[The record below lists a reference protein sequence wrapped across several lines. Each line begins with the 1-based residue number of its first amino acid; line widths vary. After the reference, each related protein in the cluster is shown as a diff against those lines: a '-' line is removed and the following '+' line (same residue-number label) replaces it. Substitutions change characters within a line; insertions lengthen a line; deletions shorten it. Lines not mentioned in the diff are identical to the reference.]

1 MAIVAP
7 AAAPRAAIYTRVS
20 TLEQGEHGFGLDQQL
35 KDCQRLAGE
44 MGAEVVATY
53 EDRDSGASWT
63 LPGLN
68 AMLDAAQRGDFN
80 TVIIYD
86 PDRLSRRMAKY
97 VVLEDALKKAD
108 VTLRFV
114 TIRAGNS
121 PEDRALQQMKAVF
134 AELDYERIVF
144 RMMRGKRSKAERGQV
159 VGTGVAPYGYRY
171 LRNERGRAYA
181 LEIDPDAAE
190 IVWRIFRDVQVMSL
204 RELCDRLNEDRVPT
218 YFNSRPAVGVAGW
231 APPTI
236 TGILNNSV
244 YLGTAAYGRRDGQK
258 KAQSAD
264 TWIYSAAPA
273 IVNRA
278 TWDSAYEGLARRKV
292 SQRRRPG
299 SPEMEAAY
307 PLRGM
312 LVCAFCHG
320 ALQCDYSGPDRTRYY
335 LCLRSRPYW
344 AKRNNRERC
353 PMPALL
359 ASALESL
366 AWDDV
371 VETLMD
377 IDRLRRGLDAAT
389 VEYAQSNGRRQS
401 QLDALDANITRLR
414 ARLDRILDEQL
425 DATAG
430 SETAR
435 ALREK
440 GRQIE
445 DMIGRH
451 LTDRARLEG
460 EPGAGLSPDQ
470 ATSLLQF
477 SAEIRA
483 GLDKASA
490 ADEQGAAHRRRVF
503 QMLRLR
509 GTVRPDQ
516 EHGVLVGRKHRVT
529 VSWDAAIR
537 LRGIGCEMTN
547 IQTVVVNAGSGPSAP
562 AKPAAD

>member
-7 AAAPRAAIYTRVS
+7 ALTPRAAIYTRVS

-35 KDCQRLAGE
+35 KDCERLADE
-44 MGAEVVATY
+44 MGAAVVERF

-68 AMLDAAQRGDFN
+68 AMLDAAQRGDFD

-97 VVLEDALKKAD
+97 VVLEDALKKAG
-108 VTLRFV
+108 VQLRFV

-181 LEIDPDAAE
+181 LEIDPDGAP
-190 IVWRIFRDVQVMSL
+190 IVARIFRDVQTMSL
-204 RELCDRLNEDRVPT
+204 RDVCDGLNADRIPT
-218 YFNSRPAVGVAGW
+218 YFANRAKAGW
-231 APPTI
+231 GVPTI
-236 TGILNNSV
+236 NGILTNPV
-244 YLGTAAYGRRDGQK
+244 YLGTAAYGRRDGQQ
-258 KAQSAD
+258 KAQDES
-264 TWIYSAAPA
+264 TWLYSAAPA
-273 IVNRA
+273 IVDRV
-278 TWDSAYEGLARRKV
+278 TWDAAHEGLARRKT
-292 SQRRRPG
+292 SQRRKPG

-320 ALQCDYSGPDRTRYY
+320 GLQCDYSGPDRTRYY

-344 AKRNNRERC
+344 AKRHNRERC

-377 IDRLRRGLDAAT
+377 DDRMTQGLDAAT
-389 VEYAQSNGRRQS
+389 AEYAQSNGRRQS
-401 QLDALDANITRLR
+401 QLDALDADVVRLR
-414 ARLDRILDEQL
+414 SRLDRILDEQL
-425 DATAG
+425 DAPAG

-440 GRQIE
+440 ARQIE
-445 DMIGRH
+445 DRIGRH
-451 LTDRARLEG
+451 LADRARLDSA
-460 EPGAGLSPDQ
+460 PAAGLSPDQ
-470 ATSLLQF
+470 AMSLRQF
-477 SAEIRA
+477 SKEIRA
-483 GLDKASA
+483 GIDVASA
-490 ADEQGAAHRRRVF
+490 AGEQGAARRRRIF
-503 QMLRLR
+503 QMIRLR

-516 EHGVLVGRKHRVT
+516 EYGALVGRKHRVT
-529 VSWDAAIR
+529 VSWDAAIQ

-547 IQTVVVNAGSGPSAP
+547 IQTIVISSGAGP
-562 AKPAAD
+562 AVQVKPAAD